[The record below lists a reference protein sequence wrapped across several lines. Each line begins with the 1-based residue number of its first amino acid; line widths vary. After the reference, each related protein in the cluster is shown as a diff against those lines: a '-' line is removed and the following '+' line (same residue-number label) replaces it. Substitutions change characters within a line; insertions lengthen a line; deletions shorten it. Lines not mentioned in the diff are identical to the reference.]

1 MATSGNW
8 EEIDPGCEQV
18 AVGFTFEGRFHHT
31 CISGS
36 HTVNF
41 CKHYSYFLFK
51 VFFLSFQQKKSTL
64 IATSEISS
72 SGQVCPPDSMHLFLL
87 FPHLES
93 YFVSLSS
100 NIVI

>member
-51 VFFLSFQQKKSTL
+51 VFFLSFQRKKSTL

-72 SGQVCPPDSMHLFLL
+72 SGQVCSSRF
-87 FPHLES
+87 
-93 YFVSLSS
+93 YASLSS
-100 NIVI
+100 VPPPGILFCIIEQ